1 MFSRVQLYVSAA
13 LLALVEVVT
22 LVVRVAAH

>member
-13 LLALVEVVT
+13 LLAIVEVVA
-22 LVVRVAAH
+22 LLVRVAAH